1 MAYLRKER
9 KPSGTYLRIVE
20 AVREGKKITQN
31 ILFNLG
37 KVEDYTPEALQNIG
51 KKLYEAGGGN
61 IEDLLALEMVEESRQ
76 NYGYYLIFNKLFKEY
91 QLDKLFLGLQK
102 KHKLSFDLSQTVLL
116 MVLERLRKPTS
127 KKATYESQD
136 YLLGVEKQAL
146 QHLYR
151 SLDYLAESQA
161 QIQQAIFEAGR
172 DLFNLQLDVIFY
184 DVTTFYFDSQLVCHG
199 SLRQKGFSKDGKIG
213 KTQVVLGMLIDKQK
227 HPIAYQLYSGNTYE
241 GGTLADSLEKL
252 KKEYLIDK
260 VIVVADRGL
269 MSKQNILALTTDYHY
284 EYIIGERLKSLPAT
298 LQNILLDLSGYANE
312 WVMNE
317 DKSLIIKHKTIIHE
331 GKTIIGTWSA
341 KRAEKDRKE
350 REERLLKAAKLLKNS
365 SSLQGKAAQYFIKNQ
380 AQSQWVLDEEKVKKQ
395 ALYDGFLA
403 ISTNVTGIETA
414 TILDNYKHLFQIE
427 HTFRSMKSFLETRP
441 MFHWNDERIKG
452 HICLC
457 FIAYTLLQ
465 ALIRKLAQADSPQ
478 SENAIRATLD
488 SMQLSLLAQA
498 GHQVYVRSKN
508 SPAIHD
514 MLKAMKINALPDM
527 ISKEHIYSYLT

>member
-51 KKLYEAGGGN
+51 KKLYQAGGGN
-61 IEDLLALEMVEESRQ
+61 IEDLLALEMVEEGRQ

-172 DLFNLQLDVIFY
+172 DLFDLQLDVVFY
-184 DVTTFYFDSQLVCHG
+184 DVTTFYFDSQLVCQG

-227 HPIAYQLYSGNTYE
+227 QPIAYQLYSGNTYE

-298 LQNILLDLSGYANE
+298 LQNTLLDLSGYANE

-317 DKSLIIKHKTIIHE
+317 DKSLIIKYKTVLHE
-331 GKTIIGTWSA
+331 GKTIIGRGMQYVVCQAS
-341 KRAEKDRKE
+341 RE
-350 REERLLKAAKLLKNS
+350 R
-365 SSLQGKAAQYFIKNQ
+365 
-380 AQSQWVLDEEKVKKQ
+380 
-395 ALYDGFLA
+395 
-403 ISTNVTGIETA
+403 
-414 TILDNYKHLFQIE
+414 
-427 HTFRSMKSFLETRP
+427 P
-441 MFHWNDERIKG
+441 
-452 HICLC
+452 
-457 FIAYTLLQ
+457 
-465 ALIRKLAQADSPQ
+465 
-478 SENAIRATLD
+478 
-488 SMQLSLLAQA
+488 
-498 GHQVYVRSKN
+498 
-508 SPAIHD
+508 
-514 MLKAMKINALPDM
+514 
-527 ISKEHIYSYLT
+527 